1 MAATVMS
8 QEAIYDSLYAAL
20 GLTDSIFQIWIT
32 LTFAVLIAT
41 YVAARNFDR
50 GLYRLVSGLYLFA
63 AAILFVRFG
72 SAAYAA
78 LHYKNLLVTSGF
90 EPLPVSNIVSL
101 VIGVGT
107 LLFLFAGT
115 VGTLWF
121 VRRTWKRGAL
131 PNETKA

>member
-8 QEAIYDSLYAAL
+8 QEAIYSTLYAAL

-32 LTFAVLIAT
+32 LTFAVLVAT
-41 YVAARNFDR
+41 HVAARHFDR
-50 GLYRLVSGLYLFA
+50 GLYRLVSGLYAFA

-78 LHYKNLLVTSGF
+78 FHYKNLLIASGF

-101 VIGVGT
+101 VIGAGT

-115 VGTLWF
+115 LGTLWF
-121 VRRTWKRGAL
+121 VRSTWKRGAL
-131 PNETKA
+131 LNETKA